1 MKKQDILKAVAPLQ
15 LAYTSSLDDNRLRL
29 YVEMLS
35 DIPPQILSAA
45 VKKLIMTNKFLPSIA
60 EIREVAYGIKG
71 IISGTAAPDES
82 EAWGEVV
89 KAIQSVGY
97 YGKPTFTHEAIAA
110 AVDNIGWQDICMT
123 PSDGTST
130 LRAQF
135 RRAYQLAAE
144 RRKDNRDN
152 EVLGIRAKDEE
163 IQRIMCEQVRR
174 GISTKAG
181 EVEKEYEEVIK
192 QCR

>member
-1 MKKQDILKAVAPLQ
+1 MNKQEILKAVAPLQ
-15 LAYTSSLDDNRLRL
+15 LAFKGNLDDARMRL

-35 DIPPQILSAA
+35 DIPPQILEAA

-71 IISGTAAPDES
+71 TISGNATPDES

-97 YGKPTFTHEAIAA
+97 YGKPKFSHEAITT
-110 AVDNIGWQDICMT
+110 AVNNIGWQDICMT
-123 PSDGTST
+123 TYDGMNT

-135 RRAYQLAAE
+135 RRAYQLAAQ
-144 RRKDNRDN
+144 RQKDNRDN
-152 EVLGIRAKDEE
+152 AVLGI
-163 IQRIMCEQVRR
+163 
-174 GISTKAG
+174 SPNN
-181 EVEKEYEEVIK
+181 EKLK
-192 QCR
+192 QLTGNVVKRLS

>member
-1 MKKQDILKAVAPLQ
+1 MNKQDILKAVAPLQ
-15 LAYTSSLDDNRLRL
+15 LAYNASLDDARLRL

-35 DIPPQILSAA
+35 DIPPSILETA

-82 EAWGEVV
+82 EAWGEVI

-97 YGKPTFTHEAIAA
+97 YGKPKFSHEAITT
-110 AVDNIGWQDICMT
+110 AVNNIGWQDICMT
-123 PSDGTST
+123 TNDGMNT

-144 RRKDNRDN
+144 RQKDNRDN
-152 EVLGIRAKDEE
+152 AVLGI
-163 IQRIMCEQVRR
+163 
-174 GISTKAG
+174 SPNN
-181 EVEKEYEEVIK
+181 EKLKRLTGNLVK
-192 QCR
+192 RLN

>member
-1 MKKQDILKAVAPLQ
+1 MDKVSTTKAIAPLQ
-15 LAYTSSLDDNRLRL
+15 LAFKGALEKDRLQF
-29 YVEMLS
+29 YVMMLS
-35 DIPPQILSAA
+35 DIPPQILETA

-60 EIREVAYGIKG
+60 EIRETAYGIKG

-97 YGKPTFTHEAIAA
+97 YRKPKFSHEAITT
-110 AVDNIGWQDICMT
+110 AVNNIGWQDICMT
-123 PSDGTST
+123 TIEGMNT

-144 RRKDNRDN
+144 RQKDNRDN
-152 EVLGIRAKDEE
+152 AVLGI
-163 IQRIMCEQVRR
+163 
-174 GISTKAG
+174 SPNN
-181 EVEKEYEEVIK
+181 EKLK
-192 QCR
+192 QLTGNLVKRLS

>member
-1 MKKQDILKAVAPLQ
+1 MNKQDILKAVAPLQ
-15 LAYTSSLDDNRLRL
+15 LAYNASLDDARLRL

-35 DIPPQILSAA
+35 DIPPSILETA

-82 EAWGEVV
+82 EAWGEVI
-89 KAIQSVGY
+89 KAIRLVGY
-97 YGKPTFTHEAIAA
+97 YGKPKFSHEAITA
-110 AVDNIGWQDICMT
+110 AVNNIGWQDICMT
-123 PSDGTST
+123 TYDGMNT

-144 RRKDNRDN
+144 RQKDNQDN
-152 EVLGIRAKDEE
+152 AVLGI
-163 IQRIMCEQVRR
+163 
-174 GISTKAG
+174 SPNN
-181 EVEKEYEEVIK
+181 EKLK
-192 QCR
+192 QLTGNIVKRLN

>member
-1 MKKQDILKAVAPLQ
+1 MNKQDILKAVAPLQ
-15 LAYTSSLDDNRLRL
+15 LAYNASLDDNRLRL

-35 DIPPQILSAA
+35 DIPPSILEAS

-82 EAWGEVV
+82 EAWGEVI

-97 YGKPTFTHEAIAA
+97 YGKPKFSHEAITT
-110 AVDNIGWQDICMT
+110 AVNNIGWQDICMT
-123 PSDGTST
+123 PNEGTNT

-135 RRAYQLAAE
+135 RRAYQLAAQ
-144 RRKDNRDN
+144 RQKDNRDN
-152 EVLGIRAKDEE
+152 EVLGI
-163 IQRIMCEQVRR
+163 
-174 GISTKAG
+174 SPNN
-181 EVEKEYEEVIK
+181 EKLK
-192 QCR
+192 QLTGDLVKRLN

>member
-1 MKKQDILKAVAPLQ
+1 MNKQDILKAVAPLQ
-15 LAYTSSLDDNRLRL
+15 LAYNASLDDARLRL

-35 DIPPQILSAA
+35 DIPPSILETA

-82 EAWGEVV
+82 EAWGEVI

-97 YGKPTFTHEAIAA
+97 YGKPKFSHEAITT
-110 AVDNIGWQDICMT
+110 AVNNIGWQDICTT
-123 PSDGTST
+123 PNEGTNT

-135 RRAYQLAAE
+135 RRAYQLAAQ
-144 RRKDNRDN
+144 RQKDNRDN
-152 EVLGIRAKDEE
+152 AVLGI
-163 IQRIMCEQVRR
+163 
-174 GISTKAG
+174 SPSN
-181 EVEKEYEEVIK
+181 EKLK
-192 QCR
+192 QLTGKLVKRLS

>member
-1 MKKQDILKAVAPLQ
+1 MNKQDILKAVAPLQ
-15 LAYTSSLDDNRLRL
+15 LAYNASLDDNRLRL

-35 DIPPQILSAA
+35 DIPPSILEAS

-60 EIREVAYGIKG
+60 EIREVAYGIKE

-82 EAWGEVV
+82 EAWGEVI

-152 EVLGIRAKDEE
+152 EVLGIRVKDKE

-181 EVEKEYEEVIK
+181 K
-192 QCR
+192 C

>member
-1 MKKQDILKAVAPLQ
+1 MNKQDILKAVAPLQ

-35 DIPPQILSAA
+35 DIPPSILEAS
-45 VKKLIMTNKFLPSIA
+45 VKKLIITNKFLPSIA
-60 EIREVAYGIKG
+60 EIREVAYGIKE

-89 KAIQSVGY
+89 KAIRSVGY
-97 YGKPTFTHEAIAA
+97 CGKPKFSHEAITT
-110 AVDNIGWQDICMT
+110 AVNNIGWQDICMT
-123 PSDGTST
+123 TYDGMNT

-144 RRKDNRDN
+144 RQKDNRDN
-152 EVLGIRAKDEE
+152 AVLGI
-163 IQRIMCEQVRR
+163 
-174 GISTKAG
+174 SPNN
-181 EVEKEYEEVIK
+181 EKLK
-192 QCR
+192 QLTGKLVKRLS